1 MNNSSSQ
8 MNTEAS
14 IAELIADFIN
24 LRDAL
29 NELTLTLA
37 DLQFRI
43 DMQERNRVA
52 HFTHTFLDGI

>member
-1 MNNSSSQ
+1 MNNSSSH

-43 DMQERNRVA
+43 DMQERSKIA
-52 HFTHTFLDGI
+52 HFTHTFLDGL